1 LRPTAGNEN
10 VGVVSSGM
18 AGVAALERVQ
28 DRLQQP
34 NPTLLQVLKLHSP
47 TLLIRLMHKMG

>member
-1 LRPTAGNEN
+1 
-10 VGVVSSGM
+10 M
-18 AGVAALERVQ
+18 ASVAALERVQ